1 MKMGWKGYPHG
12 LKGDEIPLAAQVVSI
27 ADVYDALVSDRVYK
41 PAFSYDVAY
50 QMILDG
56 ECGQF
61 NPKLMDCFRMARKE
75 FEKKAKALQ

>member
-1 MKMGWKGYPHG
+1 MCIRDSYNIALSHHEKWDGKGYPHG

-50 QMILDG
+50 QMTVSYTHLDVYKRQG
-56 ECGQF
+56 
-61 NPKLMDCFRMARKE
+61 LV
-75 FEKKAKALQ
+75 